1 MACVAVIAVVL
12 STAIYSADALPTA
25 SVEESSSSA
34 VSEPPTSL
42 RRDNI
47 EDEVLDPMGEL
58 VSTGTDA
65 VDYVDNE
72 TSLGKYTPPIV
83 I

>member
-25 SVEESSSSA
+25 SEESFSSA

-47 EDEVLDPMGEL
+47 EDEVLDPTGVL

-65 VDYVDNE
+65 VDYVDSE